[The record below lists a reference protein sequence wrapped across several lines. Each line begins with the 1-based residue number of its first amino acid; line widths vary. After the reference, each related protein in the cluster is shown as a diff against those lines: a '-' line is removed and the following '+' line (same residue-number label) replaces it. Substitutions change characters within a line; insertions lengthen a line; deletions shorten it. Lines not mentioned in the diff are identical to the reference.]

1 MEKKPT
7 YEELLGTIEEMRRK
21 EIVYKQRIAYLTRML
36 YGSKKDSLDEKTLK
50 DLKSSN
56 IIDGHLTSSLKKW

>member
-36 YGSKKDSLDEKTLK
+36 YCSKKDSLD
-50 DLKSSN
+50 
-56 IIDGHLTSSLKKW
+56 